1 MTDQTDIS
9 QERALAKS
17 LIELRE
23 VYTRVRLLLPSLS
36 LQEMLVL
43 SGAVEQ
49 AKTAGMKAKS
59 LPTATAQAAA
69 KPETEENG
77 PSTSTGLTVTID
89 GSRTPL
95 ITAVRQL
102 ITEFGPLSTRD
113 IIGKFEEKGWTF
125 NSRSTHPGS
134 ILRGALKRSD
144 LGQLNENGFIKFRL
158 KDTKSGKPPAS
169 KKGKKTAWQA
179 RRDDRAASRDQ
190 ILKALSTVREPIT
203 IAQLAAKMGRSNG
216 QGIVPVM
223 MSLAQFGAVKK
234 STKGDET
241 FWEPNRDSIKEYASQ
256 FGASVFTKGDVA
268 LLNGSA

>member
-9 QERALAKS
+9 SERALAKS
-17 LIELRE
+17 LLELRE

-43 SGAVEQ
+43 SGAIEQ
-49 AKTAGMKAKS
+49 AKTAGMKAKA
-59 LPTATAQAAA
+59 LPAATAPAA
-69 KPETEENG
+69 KPETEEDG

-95 ITAVRQL
+95 ITAVRRL
-102 ITEFGPLSTRD
+102 IAEFGPLSTRD
-113 IIGKFEEKGWTF
+113 IVGKFEEKGWVF
-125 NSRSTHPGS
+125 NSRSTHPVS

-144 LGQLNENGFIKFRL
+144 LAQLNENGFIKFRL
-158 KDTKSGKPPAS
+158 KDTKSAKPPAS

-179 RRDDRAASRDQ
+179 QRDDRAASRDQ
-190 ILKALSTVREPIT
+190 ILKTLSTVREPIT
-203 IAQLAAKMGRSNG
+203 IAQLATKMGRSNG

-234 STKGDET
+234 STKGEET
-241 FWEPNRDSIKEYASQ
+241 FWEPNRDSLKEYASQ
-256 FGASVFTKGDVA
+256 IGASVFTKGDVA